1 MTFIFLI
8 DITFLDR
15 SLQIDGS
22 PSGHI
27 SAPTTSTFV
36 NSTDKYTTTPGSKK
50 KRYFFI
56 IVMK

>member
-1 MTFIFLI
+1 MTFIFFI

-22 PSGHI
+22 PSGHV

-36 NSTDKYTTTPGSKK
+36 SSTEKYTTTPVSKK

-56 IVMK
+56 IVIK